1 MRPEKILFFSFVFFL
16 IIAVPAIIAGDPQ
29 YEKWKILFTNEE
41 GRRIS
46 LICDVAD
53 NMHKRGRGLM
63 YVNHLENDKGMIFV
77 YKSPGFYEFWM
88 KNTKIPLSIAF
99 VNENGYI
106 ISIREMQTGSEK
118 KITSPQKF
126 KYAIEANCGW
136 FKNHF
141 IKPGTPI
148 EIIQSIN

>member
-1 MRPEKILFFSFVFFL
+1 MRTRKFLFFNLLFL
-16 IIAVPAIIAGDPQ
+16 LIAGTATNAGDLQ
-29 YEKWKILFTNEE
+29 YEKWEIIFTSEE

-46 LICDVAD
+46 LTCDVAD

-63 YVNHLENDKGMIFV
+63 YIDHLENDKGMIFV

-99 VNENGYI
+99 VNENG
-106 ISIREMQTGSEK
+106 SIVSIQEMQAGSEK

-126 KYAIEANCGW
+126 KYAIEANRGW

-141 IKPGTPI
+141 INPGSTI
-148 EIIQSIN
+148 EIIKPMK